1 MKMQYSDWEP
11 IYNQILEDMG
21 YDKGMDET
29 SVRILKMVTVN
40 CDLMDE
46 EELTKII
53 GTEVT
58 IFGNSDNLEKDI
70 ENLKPIGTFI
80 ASGSAVSKLLR
91 MKIIPDIIVTDLD
104 GDIVP
109 QIQAS
114 EDGTISLLHAHG
126 DNHTAILM
134 YASRF
139 KGPVILT
146 TQSKPDTIVLN
157 FGGFTDGDRAVCLA
171 KHYGAKKILLEGFD
185 FDNPGQKIN
194 CDPEK
199 KLKKLKW
206 AKKIIYDYNK
216 TDVEIIK
223 P

>member
-58 IFGNSDNLEKDI
+58 VFGNSDNLEKDI

-104 GDIVP
+104 GDIIP

-171 KHYGAKKILLEGFD
+171 KHYGTVSYTI
-185 FDNPGQKIN
+185 
-194 CDPEK
+194 
-199 KLKKLKW
+199 
-206 AKKIIYDYNK
+206 
-216 TDVEIIK
+216 
-223 P
+223 